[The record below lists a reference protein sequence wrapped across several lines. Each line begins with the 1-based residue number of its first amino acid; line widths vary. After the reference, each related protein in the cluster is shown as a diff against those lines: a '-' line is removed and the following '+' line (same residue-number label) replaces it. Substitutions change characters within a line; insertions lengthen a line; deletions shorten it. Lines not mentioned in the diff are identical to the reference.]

1 MSFFD
6 MFKSKRGSKKQEN
19 AAPKG
24 EQRYEGERVNGVPHG
39 KGTMYYASGNVYTG
53 EFRNGQ
59 RNGQGEFTFTA
70 TGERY
75 VGEFVNDEYCGKGKF
90 YYHAG
95 GVYEGQFMNSERS
108 GMGVFYYKDGSR
120 YEGSW
125 VADKRTGYGKMFY
138 ADGRTYRGMFFNGDL
153 TDGFMT
159 MKNEN
164 GEWEDTRYGTQV
176 DFTAVPIVF
185 LVSYPEENKV
195 QVIKEVRELTGWGL
209 AHAKDVVENVPQLI
223 KTRATPEDI
232 DEIMA
237 RLDPLGAVIKL
248 K

>member
-1 MSFFD
+1 MSFFSI
-6 MFKSKRGSKKQEN
+6 FRSKRGAKNQDSTTANTVQK
-19 AAPKG
+19 
-24 EQRYEGERVNGVPHG
+24 YEGEQLNGQPHG
-39 KGTMYYASGNVYTG
+39 MGTMVYPSGNTYTG
-53 EFRNGQ
+53 EWKNGVRNG
-59 RNGQGEFTFTA
+59 NGEYVFA
-70 TGERY
+70 STGEKY
-75 VGEFVNDEYCGKGKF
+75 VGEFADGEYCGKGK
-90 YYHAG
+90 YYYQAG
-95 GVYEGQFMNSERS
+95 AVYEGQFMNSERC
-108 GMGVFYYKDGSR
+108 GMGIITYKDGSR

-138 ADGRTYRGMFFNGDL
+138 TDGRVYRGMFLNGDM

-176 DFTAVPIVF
+176 DFTAVPLLF
-185 LVSYPEENKV
+185 LVSYPEENKI

-232 DEIMA
+232 DETMA
-237 RLDPLGAVIKL
+237 RLDPLGAVIKM